1 MSISLRLK
9 PTRFDRKRMLLTAFI
24 VTLLLLVSAIY
35 WFTFQNKW
43 LIADYHK
50 QNEMAAEQDTFD
62 DLFLNIQAAESAM
75 RGYAATGNPAFK
87 TNFQAQ
93 INSIRTHNSALKEI
107 QNRSRSSVD
116 PQLFSAFNRLI
127 KEKTEFMQRV
137 NSLCE
142 LKNTGEAMALIATE
156 KGIILTDSIL
166 KVHQSINAL
175 LLDSLGQSKKIF
187 NLAHNTNNSI
197 AFWGIAVSILC
208 IILLF
213 YLLQKEIKKATHIGD
228 TLQLQKEHLGVT
240 LKSISEGLI
249 TTGKDGKIIYMN
261 PSAEKLT
268 GWKNRDVKNKL
279 LQSVYNVK
287 NEETGK
293 LIDNIV
299 TRIIQEGRVIETEN
313 NTILQ
318 KRNGEKLVI
327 SNNGSP
333 IFDLQGNIIGAVMV
347 FNDITEKKRIAD
359 ELKDNE
365 RQLRDM
371 IENMPEAVYTCDR
384 LGYLKIF
391 NKAAVNLWGREP
403 VAGQDR
409 WCGSWKLFHS
419 DGTSLPHDNS
429 PMAIALKEARPVL
442 GKEILIKRPDGKIR
456 HVLPSP
462 APMFNALG
470 ELTGTV
476 NMLLDITDKKEREI
490 LIQKTEEKYR
500 NLIEQASDAILIFS
514 LDGTIKEFNNSVCS
528 ITGYSREEFID
539 RELTISDILVGD
551 MSINP
556 GKHQALLNGETITFY
571 RQFKCRDNS
580 EIDLEVKAS
589 LLEDGNILAFGRDV
603 TERKR
608 NEEKIKIA
616 IERFEILSRA
626 TSDTI
631 WDWDILND
639 SILYNHNITKMF
651 GYTQP
656 EIENGAKWWKNNIH
670 PDDYNNVCDVL
681 DDAFRSGTQTI
692 QFEYRYH
699 CTDHAYKNILDRAY
713 IVYNADGLPVRMI
726 GAMQDVTKEK
736 EHERQVAIA
745 ITDAQEKER
754 RELGMELHDNVNQ
767 LLGATLLYLGMAIK
781 SGNVKQDETEIL
793 NSCSE
798 YIHEAI
804 RDLRNLSHRLTPYAK
819 EEASLKEVIKMLVE
833 PLQKTNQFK
842 IDLQVEE
849 IKNNTVDSD
858 MQINLYRIVQEQ
870 LNNIVKHA
878 GAEKVKIKL
887 WITQKLIKVSISD
900 NGKGFDPDSLK
911 DGIGLENI
919 KRRAEMFSGKI
930 KLRSSPGNGCE
941 LLVEL
946 PLKKQPVHQPEIQG
960 MYNLSR

>member
-1 MSISLRLK
+1 MSISLILN
-9 PTRFDRKRMLLTAFI
+9 PDRFDRKRMLLSAFI

-75 RGYAATGNPAFK
+75 RGYASTGNPAFK

-93 INSIRTHNSALKEI
+93 INSIRTHSSALKEI

-116 PQLFSAFNRLI
+116 PELFSAFNRLI
-127 KEKTEFMQRV
+127 KEKSEFMQRV

-142 LKNTGEAMALIATE
+142 LNNTGEAMALIATE

-187 NLAHNTNNSI
+187 NLAHNTSNSI
-197 AFWGIAVSILC
+197 AFWGIAVSIIF

-268 GWKNRDVKNKL
+268 GWKNTDVKNKL

-293 LIDNIV
+293 PFENIV
-299 TRIIQEGRVIETEN
+299 TRIIQERRVIEAEN

-318 KRNGEKLVI
+318 KRNGENLVI
-327 SNNGSP
+327 SNSGSP

-371 IENMPEAVYTCDR
+371 IENMPEAVYTCDQQ
-384 LGYLKIF
+384 GFLKIY
-391 NKAAVNLWGREP
+391 NKAAVKLWGREP
-403 VAGQDR
+403 VAGKDR
-409 WCGSWKLFHS
+409 WCGSWKLYNP
-419 DGTSLPHDNS
+419 DGTILPHDSS
-429 PMAIALKEARPVL
+429 PMAIALKDARPVL
-442 GKEILIKRPDGKIR
+442 GKEILVQRPDGQVR
-456 HVLPSP
+456 HILPSP
-462 APMFNALG
+462 APMFNASG

-500 NLIEQASDAILIFS
+500 NLFEQASDAILIFS
-514 LDGTIKEFNNSVCS
+514 FDGKIHEFNNSVCS
-528 ITGYSREEFID
+528 ITGYTREEFAE
-539 RELTISDILVGD
+539 RQLTIGDILVGD
-551 MSINP
+551 MRISP
-556 GKHQALLNGETITFY
+556 EKQQALLRGETITFY
-571 RQFKCRDNS
+571 RQIKCRDNT
-580 EIDLEVKAS
+580 EIDLEVKAG
-589 LLEDGNILAFGRDV
+589 LLEDGKVLAFGRNV
-603 TERKR
+603 TERKK
-608 NEEKIKIA
+608 NEEKIRVA

-626 TSDTI
+626 TSDTV
-631 WDWDILND
+631 WDWDMLHD
-639 SILYNHNITKMF
+639 SILYNHNITNMF
-651 GYTQP
+651 GYTRS

-670 PDDYNNVCDVL
+670 PDDYNTVCDLL
-681 DDAFRSGTQTI
+681 DDAFKTGAQTI

-699 CTDHAYKNILDRAY
+699 CTDHSYKNILDRAF
-713 IVYNADGLPVRMI
+713 IVYNEDGLPIRMI

-745 ITDAQEKER
+745 ITDAQERER

-781 SGNVKQDETEIL
+781 SGNVKREEKEIL
-793 NSCSE
+793 NSCRD

-804 RDLRNLSHRLTPYAK
+804 GDLRNLSHRLTPYAK
-819 EEASLKEVIKMLVE
+819 EEASLKEVIQLLIE

-842 IDLQVEE
+842 IDLQIDE

-858 MQINLYRIVQEQ
+858 MQLNLYRIVQEQ

-887 WITQKLIKVSISD
+887 WLTQKLIKLSISD
-900 NGKGFDPDSLK
+900 NGKGFDPASFK

-930 KLRSSPGNGCE
+930 KLRSAPGNGCE
-941 LLVEL
+941 LIVEM
-946 PLKKQPVHQPEIQG
+946 PLTNHPVNPAENRAIE
-960 MYNLSR
+960 NFSR